1 MLKPPILKGKEDI
14 SRDWGFK
21 MSLPT
26 RLGISCSLII
36 FSLVYYSSQKE
47 IG

>member
-14 SRDWGFK
+14 SRDGGFN

-26 RLGISCSLII
+26 RLGFSCSRII
-36 FSLVYYSSQKE
+36 FSL
-47 IG
+47 G